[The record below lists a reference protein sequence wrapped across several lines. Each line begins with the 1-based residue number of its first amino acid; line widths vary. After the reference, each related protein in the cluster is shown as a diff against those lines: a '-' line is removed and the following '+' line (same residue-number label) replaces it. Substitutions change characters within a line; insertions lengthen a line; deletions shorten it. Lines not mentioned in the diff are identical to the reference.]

1 MLQHDA
7 HPHRASTHRLKYI
20 QFLNSFLT
28 NSVASVRPLRW
39 SASIDRSYSCAV
51 AACLVATACYVSM
64 LGAPRL
70 CGRYAALCVALVSAA
85 SYVAR
90 RPA

>member
-39 SASIDRSYSCAV
+39 LALIILMRSGR
-51 AACLVATACYVSM
+51 CLVALRATSVYVVYVSCSASSVQSHM
-64 LGAPRL
+64 
-70 CGRYAALCVALVSAA
+70 ALVL
-85 SYVAR
+85 
-90 RPA
+90 PA